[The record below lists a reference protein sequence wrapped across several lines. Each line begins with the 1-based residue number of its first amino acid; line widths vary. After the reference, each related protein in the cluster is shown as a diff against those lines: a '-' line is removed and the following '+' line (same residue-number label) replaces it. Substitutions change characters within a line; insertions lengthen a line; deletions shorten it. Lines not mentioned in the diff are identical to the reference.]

1 MTVNYAPIPMTWMTP
16 ITVWSMRRMELHLV
30 WRHVNEKP
38 TEEQVARTSSPLMSK
53 KGGCMSEYGINHET
67 LLTL

>member
-16 ITVWSMRRMELHLV
+16 IITWSMRRMELHLV
-30 WRHVNEKP
+30 WCYVNEKP
-38 TEEQVARTSSPLMSK
+38 TEEQVGTSSPLMSE